1 MSVQAFKRAAGV
13 TAEDPEAVVV
23 GSGVQARISRGKQE
37 YDKVFHPDGSD
48 ATKVFLISLS

>member
-13 TAEDPEAVVV
+13 TAEDPKAVAV
-23 GSGVQARISRGKQE
+23 GGGVQARISRGKQE